1 MAGAQIRRFLILHK
15 ALDADDGELTRTN
28 KVRRGFI
35 GERYKALVDAL
46 YGTAKSA
53 HIKVDVTFEDGRKGA
68 IEGDVEIR
76 DLAPHPG
83 AAVRSRC
90 ARQLMQRRSF
100 GSAPSRALR
109 GEPRRRRAM
118 EAAPQDA

>member
-35 GERYKALVDAL
+35 GERYKPLVDAL
-46 YGTAKSA
+46 YGTAKTA

-83 AAVRSRC
+83 AGGAV
-90 ARQLMQRRSF
+90 
-100 GSAPSRALR
+100 PLR
-109 GEPRRRRAM
+109 KAS
-118 EAAPQDA
+118 